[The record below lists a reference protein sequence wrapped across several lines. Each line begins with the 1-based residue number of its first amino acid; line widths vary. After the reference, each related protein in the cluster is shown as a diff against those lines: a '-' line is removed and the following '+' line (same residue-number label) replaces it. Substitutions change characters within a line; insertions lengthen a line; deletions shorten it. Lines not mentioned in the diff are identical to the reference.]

1 LNHRTLNQVYEEERD
16 KQRRALETEA
26 KKIRAEIQA
35 LLDAFDARVQALGDD
50 KLAVDAEIHQIE
62 LQVALLLDSLVK
74 EEDLAMHILRLQKLA
89 ENAQDDL
96 RNAEAAVSSFKEE
109 LDAFREVS
117 PWFGVWTPGRLT
129 G

>member
-1 LNHRTLNQVYEEERD
+1 
-16 KQRRALETEA
+16 
-26 KKIRAEIQA
+26 
-35 LLDAFDARVQALGDD
+35 
-50 KLAVDAEIHQIE
+50 
-62 LQVALLLDSLVK
+62 LLDSLVK

-117 PWFGVWTPGRLT
+117 LCFGVWTQA
-129 G
+129 